1 MQVGGIGSSGLNGH
15 SGSHQVT
22 GCIHEHHTKREETG
36 GMRASSSASS
46 KMTAMPETREQGMS
60 LMDMLRKTLIGGR
73 RLLSRLW
80 GTEAAG
86 DSVLGTQ
93 RPVDGSETRAEGT
106 NPVAASDQD
115 ESHAVSHEARV
126 AAASAA
132 VQYPRAQMSDNPYFT
147 THSDPGKVRENPFVK
162 VRIKFRDAA
171 GQMARRFGGRLG
183 ERLAGRFAGKNS
195 LNSGQRRTKEDLRK
209 RSRYKGVEE
218 EIDCVLT
225 DDSYLLDSYDRKGEY
240 TTLTTESKR

>member
-46 KMTAMPETREQGMS
+46 RMTEMPDTREQGMS
-60 LMDMLRKTLIGGR
+60 LFDMLRNTIIGGR

-80 GTEAAG
+80 GADAAG
-86 DSVLGTQ
+86 DSAMGTAG
-93 RPVDGSETRAEGT
+93 PADGSETRAEGA
-106 NPVAASDQD
+106 NPVAAPDRD
-115 ESHAVSHEARV
+115 DNHAVMHEAGV
-126 AAASAA
+126 AAASMT
-132 VQYPRAQMSDNPYFT
+132 VQHPQTQSSNNPYFT

-183 ERLAGRFAGKNS
+183 ERLAGRFTGKNS
-195 LNSGQRRTKEDLRK
+195 LNSGRRGTKEDLRK
-209 RSRYKGVEE
+209 RSRYKGMEE

-225 DDSYLLDSYDRKGEY
+225 DDSYLMDSYDRKGEY
-240 TTLTTESKR
+240 TTLTTENKR